1 MADNIDNIKIDIYY
15 DVTWS
20 ELFEKWLPKLTV
32 ILKQIFVNKNSSS
45 SSSSS
50 NNRAKIFPTP
60 ENIFRVFRMSVDE
73 IKIVLLG
80 QDPYHGEGQANGLAF
95 AVNRGTQIPPS
106 LRNIFKELKYEFPD
120 RNYNFAHGD
129 LSRWQDE
136 EGIFLINT
144 SLTVI
149 EGKPNSHSNL
159 WEEFTDDVI
168 KYINDK
174 RCCDDNGGDDYNK
187 SKSKNK
193 IVYLLL
199 GRNAQNKAKFVDMD
213 KVIKAAHPSPLSANN
228 GFLNTDVFKRVENAL
243 CCREINW
250 SIDIN

>member
-1 MADNIDNIKIDIYY
+1 
-15 DVTWS
+15 VTWS

-32 ILKQIFVNKNSSS
+32 ILKQIFINKNSS
-45 SSSSS
+45 
-50 NNRAKIFPTP
+50 NIATKIFPTP

-174 RCCDDNGGDDYNK
+174 RCGDYN
-187 SKSKNK
+187 KSKNK

-228 GFLNTDVFKRVENAL
+228 GFLNTDVFKRVENSL
-243 CCREINW
+243 GYREINW
-250 SIDIN
+250 SI